1 MKVKLKSVLK
11 DDGAFLFISTILV
24 NAGNYAINLILGR
37 VLGPDHFAEI
47 SVIATGVLML
57 SFFAVGLQLTVAKYS
72 ATYFAE
78 DNETKLHAFIKWI
91 SNKSFLYSAILSIA
105 LIMLSWQLQSF
116 FHFSSVLPFIIVLI
130 GIPLYFDFSLSRGLM
145 QGTNQFKKLA
155 MTYLIEMVV
164 RLLFTFLFVITA
176 LRLAD
181 NWITEAVSVGFLFSF
196 IATYIYGKR
205 DLIKESMS
213 FPSVDITTIRNFALI
228 IGAYELSQIMIN
240 NSDIMLVKHFFINS
254 EAGLYAALALIGRVV
269 FFATWTIVTLL
280 FPKVIQKE
288 KKGEKHAHLFWGALG
303 IVAFIGL
310 SIIVTCFFMGDLII
324 SILFGS
330 GFSTAAPLLWKYACA
345 TTLFASANVFAYYYM
360 SLNKYTPVVISVI
373 AGISQIV
380 LLMNYHNTLDQVIG
394 VQIALMSLL
403 FAVMTIY
410 HLYHT
415 LLGSKSKEL
424 NGIYNDNLNESIA
437 MEH

>member
-1 MKVKLKSVLK
+1 MITRLKSIVK

-24 NAGNYAINLILGR
+24 NAGNYGINLILGR
-37 VLGPDHFAEI
+37 VLGPNHFAEI

-78 DNETKLHAFIKWI
+78 NNEIKLHAFIHWI
-91 SNKSFLYSAILSIA
+91 SQKSFFYSVILSLVLLA
-105 LIMLSWQLQSF
+105 LAWQLQSF

-130 GIPLYFDFSLSRGLM
+130 GIPLYFDFSLSRGMM
-145 QGTNQFKKLA
+145 QGANQFKTLA
-155 MTYLIEMVV
+155 MTYLIEMVT
-164 RLLFTFLFVITA
+164 RLVITFLLVFTA
-176 LRLAD
+176 IRLGD
-181 NWITEAVSVGFLFSF
+181 KWITEAVSVGFLFSF
-196 IATYIYGKR
+196 IATYLYGKR
-205 DLIKESMS
+205 DLIKVSVR

-240 NSDIMLVKHFFINS
+240 NSDIMLVKHYFDNS

-288 KKGEKHAHLFWGALG
+288 KRGEKHTHLFWGALG

-310 SIIVTCFFMGDLII
+310 SIIVACFSMADFII
-324 SILFGS
+324 SLLFGS
-330 GFSTAAPLLWKYACA
+330 DFSTAAPLLWKYACA

-373 AGISQIV
+373 AGISQV
-380 LLMNYHNTLDQVIG
+380 LFLMKYHNTLDQVIG

-410 HLYHT
+410 HLCYT
-415 LLGSKSKEL
+415 SFGSKAKEL
-424 NGIYNDNLNESIA
+424 KGIYGDNSNKSIA
-437 MEH
+437 IEH